1 MSGALTADTPPKSPD
16 AKLGRVVAAVIEA
29 SADARD
35 PLIPFIA
42 WMAAEPRIAQNPQ
55 TGLDWLRDHG
65 MATMPLSG
73 QLLVKTMRRIC
84 DAGRPEFLDAAVDFL
99 ESLPAEAAPLALAGV
114 NGLIEGQKGKTLLP
128 GKSTS
133 ELLEKLT
140 ASPNQVLA
148 ARAQELGA
156 LWGDAAAMQRALTL
170 ADDSRT
176 SAEARVQAIQVLRQL
191 KNDRTRNAMLNLVA
205 RENQERIVIEAL
217 RALGEIGGD
226 NRVAESIADQWPRL
240 SATARAAAAE
250 VLASRNNWS
259 QVLLGAVE
267 RKTVA
272 PSEVPTPVIR
282 ALFQSKDNS
291 VRERAAKS
299 VGRFREPDAD
309 KLKLIA
315 AKRKLVLS
323 GPIDLNSGRE
333 VARRTCLVCHRFYGE
348 GADVGPDLTGVGR
361 STLDALL
368 HNVINPNEVVGKGYE
383 NVEVETKDGRNL
395 SGRIVEDTDTRVK
408 LLSSGPKEEVV
419 AKSDIARMRISE
431 LTVMPEGLEQMLD
444 ADFRNLIWYILNPP
458 QQNRPITPQLWKE
471 LTGEEMPADNSTRA
485 RARESAP

>member
-1 MSGALTADTPPKSPD
+1 M
-16 AKLGRVVAAVIEA
+16 
-29 SADARD
+29 
-35 PLIPFIA
+35 
-42 WMAAEPRIAQNPQ
+42 
-55 TGLDWLRDHG
+55 
-65 MATMPLSG
+65 
-73 QLLVKTMRRIC
+73 
-84 DAGRPEFLDAAVDFL
+84 
-99 ESLPAEAAPLALAGV
+99 
-114 NGLIEGQKGKTLLP
+114 
-128 GKSTS
+128 
-133 ELLEKLT
+133 
-140 ASPNQVLA
+140 
-148 ARAQELGA
+148 
-156 LWGDAAAMQRALTL
+156 
-170 ADDSRT
+170 
-176 SAEARVQAIQVLRQL
+176 
-191 KNDRTRNAMLNLVA
+191 
-205 RENQERIVIEAL
+205 
-217 RALGEIGGD
+217 
-226 NRVAESIADQWPRL
+226 
-240 SATARAAAAE
+240 
-250 VLASRNNWS
+250 
-259 QVLLGAVE
+259 
-267 RKTVA
+267 
-272 PSEVPTPVIR
+272 
-282 ALFQSKDNS
+282 
-291 VRERAAKS
+291 RERAAKS

-431 LTVMPEGLEQMLD
+431 LSVMPEGLEQMLD